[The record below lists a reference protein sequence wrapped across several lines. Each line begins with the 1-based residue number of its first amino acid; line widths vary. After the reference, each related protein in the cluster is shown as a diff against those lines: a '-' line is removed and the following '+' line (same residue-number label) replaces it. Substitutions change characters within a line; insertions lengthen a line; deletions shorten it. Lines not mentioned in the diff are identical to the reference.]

1 MFSDDPPSKLKT
13 TPSSPITKT
22 STPDSRVTVSR
33 SNTTSLRG
41 PHPPASLTA
50 GMRGTQDL
58 GAVLP
63 LLDPPPGDSRGGV
76 RGRRSRHKR
85 SKSDTNT
92 LPSRW
97 YGTELSLVEGRHPGG
112 MDGVGSEWGLRHGRC
127 S

>member
-13 TPSSPITKT
+13 APSSPMTKT
-22 STPDSRVTVSR
+22 STPDSRVTASR

-41 PHPPASLTA
+41 PHPSASLTA
-50 GMRGTQDL
+50 AMRGTQDL
-58 GAVLP
+58 AAVLP
-63 LLDPPPGDSRGGV
+63 LLDPSPGDSRGGV

-92 LPSRW
+92 LVPSRF

-112 MDGVGSEWGLRHGRC
+112 MDGVGPG
-127 S
+127 